1 MPNTHVH
8 LAHLTFTNG
17 GDADC
22 YTTSHDVLDLDDAA
36 VHFDY
41 DGERRTVNR
50 KYLDMP
56 LQLSDSHMV
65 YASFDESAMTVAKR
79 DLLAATLETTVETRL
94 DAERR
99 EANLRTALLDA
110 SLDVLRD
117 ELA

>member
-17 GDADC
+17 GHVDC

-36 VHFDY
+36 VTFEY
-41 DGERRTVNR
+41 EGERTVFDR
-50 KYLDMP
+50 KHLNMT
-56 LQLSDSHMV
+56 LQLNDSRLV

-79 DLLAATLETTVETRL
+79 DLLASALDVTVETRL